1 MDEVHETHPPL
12 LRPRLQLLPV
22 GEGVGEL
29 AEAHT
34 QRAQLVRGQGGG
46 GGQRAEGLWGSW
58 GCFGQLYGQQLEL
71 LDWKWE
77 KRRQGR
83 IF

>member
-1 MDEVHETHPPL
+1 MNQVDVAHPPPPL
-12 LRPRLQLLPV
+12 HPRLQFLPV
-22 GEGVGEL
+22 SERVGEL
-29 AEAHT
+29 AESHT

-46 GGQRAEGLWGSW
+46 GGQRAEGLWGERVV
-58 GCFGQLYGQQLEL
+58 GQLYGQQLEL
-71 LDWKWE
+71 LDWKRE